1 MEPYLFHITRR
12 PDGGR
17 TCTCEAFNIAVD
29 ADNAEDALKGCR
41 RLCEEKGRNL
51 LLAGNPLPEGISDLN
66 DLEDDDIRIV
76 SEFDLTEQYRKEFSQ
91 PVRRNISLPEWMD
104 RQLRRRDIDAS
115 RLFQAAAEAKLRE
128 TESGMRKITDSRDL
142 PDACA
147 PGVLEDYVEHAIL
160 KLLRKKED

>member
-1 MEPYLFHITRR
+1 M
-12 PDGGR
+12 GS
-17 TCTCEAFNIAVD
+17 
-29 ADNAEDALKGCR
+29 
-41 RLCEEKGRNL
+41 
-51 LLAGNPLPEGISDLN
+51 PEGISDLN